1 MPRAFAAPRSR
12 LNCRFWI
19 EAKAKSATPSWPDQD
34 TGHKTATSWAR
45 DWAETYFFSRA
56 LHTRKGDNQKRQG
69 SALALPLSAWDYT
82 AMTTEAP
89 LATFEANAL
98 GRDFAVGDVHGQ
110 FSSLREGL
118 KAIDF
123 NPAQDRLFAL
133 GDLVDRGPESV
144 QVLAWLDEPW
154 FHSVRGNHELMTCD
168 ALAGDSDAVRFHENN
183 GGAWLHELSAPE
195 RTRVASAFQR
205 LPIAIEVA
213 TAQGPV
219 GLVHAD
225 FPTDD
230 WQHLRE
236 GALTAR
242 DLQYCLWSVDRYQ
255 RQYMGHIQNIRA
267 VVHGQETV

>member
-1 MPRAFAAPRSR
+1 M
-12 LNCRFWI
+12 
-19 EAKAKSATPSWPDQD
+19 
-34 TGHKTATSWAR
+34 
-45 DWAETYFFSRA
+45 
-56 LHTRKGDNQKRQG
+56 
-69 SALALPLSAWDYT
+69 
-82 AMTTEAP
+82 MTEAP

-98 GRDFAVGDVHGQ
+98 GRDFAVGDIHGR

-144 QVLAWLDEPW
+144 QVLDWLDEPW

-183 GGAWLHELSAPE
+183 GGAWLRELSQAE
-195 RTRVASAFQR
+195 RTRIDSALQS

-213 TAQGPV
+213 TALGPV

-230 WQHLRE
+230 WQHLRD

-255 RQYMGHIQNIRA
+255 RQYTGHIRNIRA
-267 VVHGQETV
+267 VVHGHMTIDRMAVLGNVYFIDTKGRGGQGQFTFLELGTLKAHQPAPSWLPRLGGKRH